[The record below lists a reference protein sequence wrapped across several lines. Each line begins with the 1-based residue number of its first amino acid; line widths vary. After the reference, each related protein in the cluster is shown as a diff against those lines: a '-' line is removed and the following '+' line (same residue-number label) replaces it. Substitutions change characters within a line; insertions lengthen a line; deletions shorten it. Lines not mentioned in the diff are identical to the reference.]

1 MVLTDQIFA
10 SHHTFQEVSFAD
22 EGVRQCDVRDVRDRK
37 PVIVISCPGQFNPID
52 LAAGGRKSMSY
63 RRTCAI
69 VLLVLVFAIPY
80 AIIGGSSGFRSGS
93 STLSQ
98 RGVDDGMARLWTSLG
113 FYFETA
119 DGKQ

>member
-1 MVLTDQIFA
+1 MVLIDQIFA

-22 EGVRQCDVRDVRDRK
+22 EGIHQCDVRDMK
-37 PVIVISCPGQFNPID
+37 PVIVISCPGQFNAID
-52 LAAGGRKSMSY
+52 LAAGERKSMSY

-98 RGVDDGMARLWTSLG
+98 WGVDDGMARLWTSLG